1 MGVGLR
7 VQAGVLEA
15 GVGYEVRVGWWT
27 AEELVRTNP
36 KHLCKRTGQKDT
48 KTNERQYCQ
57 NKSATDSRED
67 QSLKRCSGPFCKAG
81 GVLVSSASFAQ
92 LGLQASLEPSSMR
105 IRREKLSGLSLPIM
119 SSNESPSQFTLAF
132 LLKFLFCLNKMSYEE
147 RNGKKNY
154 LVPAF

>member
-1 MGVGLR
+1 MRVGLR

-15 GVGYEVRVGWWT
+15 RVGYEVRVGWWT

-36 KHLCKRTGQKDT
+36 KHLCKRTGQKGA

-57 NKSATDSRED
+57 NKSAMDSRED

-81 GVLVSSASFAQ
+81 GVLVSSVSFAQ

-105 IRREKLSGLSLPIM
+105 IRREKLPVLSLPIM